1 MKKGLI
7 VIVILLTTITA
18 AFSQELR
25 LVVSDKPLNVVLNS
39 LNVEISFN
47 DKALSDY
54 KISVS
59 KTFKTPEEAINYLLK
74 NKPFKMEKVGNVFVI
89 SPVVNTEN
97 KPELIV
103 EKKYILS
110 GELTDQS
117 TGEPLPYA
125 YIQTDKGVTVTNES
139 GIFTLVQTV
148 NQPVRI
154 QAQYLGFERLDT
166 VLNIGKHHL
175 SLLPLTITLGEVTV
189 SPSSSSMLMQ
199 SGKTSGEMRVNYQ
212 VARYLPGSA
221 DNSVFNLLRMLPGV
235 RASGEPSEDLIVW
248 GSNWGESQLVYD
260 GFTIFG
266 MKSFNDQIGSVNPY
280 LAKDIRLRKGGYD
293 ASLGNR
299 IGAIAEITG
308 NEGDFNKPSVKAN
321 VSNYT
326 ANVFAS
332 VPIKKTSALSVAYRQ
347 TFYNLYDNTNT
358 GNSDDS
364 HTQPTAPEIYI
375 EPKYNFRDLSLKYAG
390 KAFDSDRYYVSLYGA
405 DDHFKF
411 SVKQKSYEV
420 NATEK
425 NRQYGA
431 ATGYNRMWNNGSNTK
446 FLFSFSKFSGAIDNV
461 IGITETQSAPLDV
474 FHINNTVQ
482 EVSANLEHNFNIGE
496 RQQIQIGGK
505 WQQYTTEF
513 NNTKT
518 RINNPSLYITDN
530 ILLGKL
536 SLQAGLRADWI
547 VDNKIYVQP
556 RLSARYAFTDELT
569 ATASFGLYNQFL
581 TRVPFLYRQGS
592 YQMIWNLSDTTF
604 LSSMHTVA
612 GLAYSKNG
620 WLFSV
625 EGFLKKNQNE
635 LYYLDN
641 AVSAFDNTIWGTDIY
656 AKKEW
661 RKQTVFASYSLENAS
676 MPQEST
682 GQEIKLGAI
691 TSYKT
696 FYLSATYVY
705 GTGFP
710 YLSTGGHGHGQESE
724 EQQHGD
730 EHQHS
735 DVSTEPYSRLDLS
748 LTYKLQLKK
757 CSLQAGASVL
767 NVFNTNNVK
776 YSYRLSDQNNVFN
789 VYTKATPLTPIIFF
803 EIIF

>member
-1 MKKGLI
+1 MKKGFI
-7 VIVILLTTITA
+7 IIVILLTTVTA

-74 NKPFKMEKVGNVFVI
+74 DKPFRMEKVGNVFVI
-89 SPVVNTEN
+89 SPVTSSE
-97 KPELIV
+97 KPIV

-125 YIQTDKGVTVTNES
+125 HIQTDRGVTVTNES
-139 GIFTLVQTV
+139 GMFTLVQTT
-148 NQPVRI
+148 NQPVRM
-154 QAQYLGFERLDT
+154 QAQHLGFERLDT

-175 SLLPLTITLGEVTV
+175 SLSVLAITLGEVTV

-199 SGKTSGEMRVNYQ
+199 SGKTSGEMRINHQ

-326 ANVFAS
+326 ANLFAS

-347 TFYNLYDNTNT
+347 TFYNLYNNANT
-358 GNSDDS
+358 GNSEDS

-375 EPKYNFRDLSLKYAG
+375 EPKYDFRDLNLKYAG
-390 KAFDSDRYYVSLYGA
+390 KAFDNDRFYVSLYGA

-411 SVKQKSYEV
+411 SVKQQSYEV

-431 ATGYNRMWNNGSNTK
+431 ATGYNRLWNNGSNTK

-461 IGITETQSAPLDV
+461 IGITENQSAPLDV
-474 FHINNTVQ
+474 FHIDNTVQ

-496 RQQIQIGGK
+496 RQQVQIGGK
-505 WQQYTTEF
+505 WQQYTTGF
-513 NNTKT
+513 NNTQN

-641 AVSAFDNTIWGTDIY
+641 DVSAFDNTLWGMDVY

-661 RKQTVFASYSLENAS
+661 RKQTFFASYSLVNAS

-691 TSYKT
+691 TSFKS
-696 FYLSATYVY
+696 FHLSATYVY

-710 YLSTGGHGHGQESE
+710 YLSTGGHGHGHGQENE
-724 EQQHGD
+724 EQEHGD
-730 EHQHS
+730 AHQHS
-735 DVSTEPYSRLDLS
+735 DVSNEPYSRLDLS